1 MVIGGCGRYHGDR
14 PGMIGEAMGGGK
26 GRGGRVQGGVEEW
39 CGIRRGELRCVE
51 EEDSS
56 QLPCVRKVNV

>member
-26 GRGGRVQGGVEEW
+26 GRGGRVQGGVEEVVW
-39 CGIRRGELRCVE
+39 
-51 EEDSS
+51 D
-56 QLPCVRKVNV
+56 